1 MMRIQVIDNWV
12 ITNTLLSERPF
23 LPVLKFLLNSET
35 GFTELKTIAGYMPD
49 KILSK
54 SIKANIMGKNH
65 NS

>member
-1 MMRIQVIDNWV
+1 MMRIHVMDNCV
-12 ITNTLLSERPF
+12 ITNTFLIERPF
-23 LPVLKFLLNSET
+23 SPVLKFLLKSET

-54 SIKANIMGKNH
+54 SIKANIKGKNH